1 MLSPPPPLEIRVHVS
16 ILKALMDPVVKE
28 STHFLQ
34 LSFVRSSECLMSKF
48 ESPRHSF
55 HLLCVLWSPAQEEV
69 PSSSGTGMIRDLTGT
84 EQPLAE

>member
-28 STHFLQ
+28 STHFPQ
-34 LSFVRSSECLMSKF
+34 RSFVRSSECLMSKF

-55 HLLCVLWSPAQEEV
+55 HLCVLWSPAQDAV